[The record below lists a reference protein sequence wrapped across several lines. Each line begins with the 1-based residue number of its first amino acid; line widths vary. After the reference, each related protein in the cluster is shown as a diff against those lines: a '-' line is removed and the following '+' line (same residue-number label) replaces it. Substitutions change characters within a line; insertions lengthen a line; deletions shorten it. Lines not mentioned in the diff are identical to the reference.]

1 MSPNVQLN
9 LQLKRDL
16 EVAREQYRKTHAES
30 KRLVDSIPMQR
41 PGSDAPAL
49 IQRAF
54 SAEKEAM
61 REFHEALR
69 RYTDFLTANVSP
81 KDL

>member
-1 MSPNVQLN
+1 MSTNFRFSHDLR
-9 LQLKRDL
+9 RDL
-16 EVAREQYRKTHAES
+16 ETAREQYRKTHAES
-30 KRLVDSIPMQR
+30 TRLVDSILMDG
-41 PGSDAPAL
+41 PGADAPAL

-69 RYTDFLTANVSP
+69 RYTDFLAA
-81 KDL
+81 KDA

>member
-1 MSPNVQLN
+1 MSTNVQLN
-9 LQLKRDL
+9 LQLKRNL
-16 EVAREQYRKTHAES
+16 EVAREQYAKAHAES
-30 KRLVDSIPMQR
+30 KRLVDSIPIDS

-61 REFHEALR
+61 RELHEALR
-69 RYTDFLTANVSP
+69 RYTDFLSANVTP